1 MITVGGEIIA
11 LETPKIKNG
20 KNKGR
25 TYARFKIAYGPDTF
39 SCVMFSDTFDRLGG
53 LLLER
58 PAAVL
63 VHGRK
68 SEDGPDSDII
78 VDQMASVVAVENQ
91 LKRAA

>member
-1 MITVGGEIIA
+1 
-11 LETPKIKNG
+11 
-20 KNKGR
+20 
-25 TYARFKIAYGPDTF
+25 
-39 SCVMFSDTFDRLGG
+39 
-53 LLLER
+53 LER